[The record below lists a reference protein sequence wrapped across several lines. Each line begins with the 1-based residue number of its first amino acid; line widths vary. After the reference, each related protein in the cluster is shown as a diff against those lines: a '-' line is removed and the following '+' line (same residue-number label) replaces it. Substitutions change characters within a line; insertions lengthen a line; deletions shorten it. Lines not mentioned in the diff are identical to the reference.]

1 MDNLELFAY
10 LDEPRGIQGLAFRFG
25 RNDTDHARHYMHSGW
40 LVEMAGLWGYHG
52 ATLCRERDALPVEAV
67 NEYWLRSRIRFDG
80 WNAML
85 SNLRSQTLSL
95 SPARRVRAWHKLR
108 SVIEEVLLAEP
119 LTRVCVAVAAQLE
132 ERQVDCDS
140 RAILHNVLTT
150 HCEVRNRCL
159 KIILEGVERGIS
171 EAEELNRLRHYL
183 EHWTDMLLG
192 YFANSSSGAQYAFSV
207 TRMEE
212 FAEDYSQRM
221 LGTQSKVVWSLL
233 QASCRAW
240 LDKHCDHPPVS
251 PRMNQR
257 ICEAAIGMIHPHL
270 FDSLGCM
277 RTRLIQSIEH
287 GIDHADETVASL
299 ENGSWESM
307 SHVLSTSSISK
318 PLRFEA

>member
-1 MDNLELFAY
+1 MDLE
-10 LDEPRGIQGLAFRFG
+10 EPRGILNYNLRFAKG
-25 RNDTDHARHYMHSGW
+25 DTVHARDSMHSGW
-40 LVEMAGLWGYHG
+40 LVEMANLWGYHG
-52 ATLCRERDALPVEAV
+52 ATLVCERDPLPVEAV

-80 WNAML
+80 WNSML
-85 SNLRSQTLSL
+85 SNLPARTLSL
-95 SPARRVRAWHKLR
+95 SIGRRLRAWRKLR
-108 SVIEEVLLAEP
+108 NVIEEILLAEP

-150 HCEVRNRCL
+150 HLEVRNRCL
-159 KIILEGVERGIS
+159 KIILEGVERGIP
-171 EAEELNRLRHYL
+171 EADELNRLRHYL

-192 YFANSSSGAQYAFSV
+192 YFANSTLGAQYSFSM

-212 FAEDYSQRM
+212 FSEDYSQRM
-221 LGTQSKVVWSLL
+221 LGTESKVVWSLL

-240 LDKHCDHPPVS
+240 LNDHCEHTPVS

-277 RTRLIQSIEH
+277 RTRMIQSIEN
-287 GIDHADETVASL
+287 GIDQADATVASM

-307 SHVLSTSSISK
+307 SQVLSGSAKSK
-318 PLRFEA
+318 PIRFEV

>member
-1 MDNLELFAY
+1 MDLE
-10 LDEPRGIQGLAFRFG
+10 EPKEIDDYQLRFG
-25 RNDTDHARHYMHSGW
+25 RGDAVYTRDSMHSGW
-40 LVEMAGLWGYHG
+40 LVEMASLWGYHG
-52 ATLCRERDALPVEAV
+52 ATLVCERDALPVEAV

-85 SNLRSQTLSL
+85 SNLPARTLSL
-95 SPARRVRAWHKLR
+95 SIGRRVRAWQKLR
-108 SVIEEVLLAEP
+108 SVIEEILLAEP

-159 KIILEGVERGIS
+159 KIILDGVERGIP

-192 YFANSSSGAQYAFSV
+192 YFANSSLGAQYSFSV
-207 TRMEE
+207 SRMEE

-221 LGTQSKVVWSLL
+221 LGAESKVVWSLL

-240 LDKHCDHPPVS
+240 LDEHCNHKPVS

-277 RTRLIQSIEH
+277 RSRLIQSIEN
-287 GIDHADETVASL
+287 GIERADATVQSL
-299 ENGSWESM
+299 ENGSWESI
-307 SHVLSTSSISK
+307 SHVLSGSTKRK
-318 PLRFEA
+318 PIRFEV

>member
-1 MDNLELFAY
+1 MDILELFAD
-10 LDEPRGIQGLAFRFG
+10 LDESSGIQGLTLRFG
-25 RNDTDHARHYMHSGW
+25 RGDADDARRYMHSGW

-85 SNLRSQTLSL
+85 SRIRSQTLSL
-95 SPARRVRAWHKLR
+95 SIASRVRAWRKLR
-108 SVIEEVLLAEP
+108 GVIEEVLLAEP

-159 KIILEGVERGIS
+159 KIILEEVERGTS
-171 EAEELNRLRHYL
+171 EADELNRLRHYL

-192 YFANSSSGAQYAFSV
+192 YFANSSSAAQYAFSV

-221 LGTQSKVVWSLL
+221 LGTQSKVVWSLF

-240 LDKHCDHPPVS
+240 LDEHCDHPPVS

-277 RTRLIQSIEH
+277 RSRLIQSIEH
-287 GIDHADETVASL
+287 GIDHAAETVASL

-307 SHVLSTSSISK
+307 SHVLSQPSISK
-318 PLRFEA
+318 PLRFEV